1 MSRADVLA
9 VVRAALEAAAQL
21 PRMKKDDAAA
31 IRALDPAAIAAGVP
45 VWEQNYDE
53 VICPQCCHQ
62 FPAIPVNV
70 QKELAA
76 FRTRVAEL
84 ENRIRDLCMGHPDTC
99 QCRHCKAVFVQ
110 EHSGESAT

>member
-1 MSRADVLA
+1 MSRADVEA
-9 VVRAALEAAAQL
+9 GARAALEAAAHL
-21 PRMKKDDAAA
+21 VGLSPASTRGGTAAA
-31 IRALDPAAIAAGVP
+31 IRGLDPAAIAAEVP

-76 FRTRVAEL
+76 LRTSVAEL
-84 ENRIRDLCMGHPDTC
+84 EKQLG
-99 QCRHCKAVFVQ
+99 
-110 EHSGESAT
+110 EHK